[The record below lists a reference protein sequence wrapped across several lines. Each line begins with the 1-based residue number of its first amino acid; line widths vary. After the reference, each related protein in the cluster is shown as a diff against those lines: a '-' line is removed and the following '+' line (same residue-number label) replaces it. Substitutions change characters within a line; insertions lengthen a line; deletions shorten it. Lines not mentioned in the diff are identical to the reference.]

1 MLASAVLA
9 DLFIISGRGTVVLL
23 EEFDGQAKVG
33 DLLRLGPNT
42 CEIIGVEMVAF
53 RDAEAAEHNRR
64 LRRFGCLVIGCTLE
78 QLEAHKGLRVQV
90 ESATT

>member
-1 MLASAVLA
+1 MLASGVLA
-9 DLFIISGRGTVVLL
+9 DLFIIPGRGTVVLL
-23 EEFDGQAKVG
+23 EEFEGQAKLG

-42 CEIIGVEMVAF
+42 CEIIGVEMVSF
-53 RDAEAAEHNRR
+53 RDAEAAERNRQ
-64 LRRFGCLVIGCTLE
+64 LRRFGFLITGCTVE